1 MKGSLF
7 CKKKKKKKKK
17 GMLIYVIQW
26 YGMVI
31 IIIVFQDN
39 YNFAEDDQM
48 GDNNIGCV
56 RTKYWKYNW

>member
-1 MKGSLF
+1 
-7 CKKKKKKKKK
+7 
-17 GMLIYVIQW
+17 MLIYVIQW